1 MHNLISTWLL
11 PRTKQKGNTT
21 VKPTSKCYQSEKD
34 LVRQSAIDLSDTWLS
49 LGVTKDNLSR
59 FGHKAEDLIIQ
70 CTYNSNDCWSNGTSY
85 RVDITQVTSPIFG
98 LCHTLSV
105 KNNLTDQPA
114 TVKRGGTT
122 QGTTSSD
129 VEHRKVNVLG
139 LDIFRIRR
147 EAAGPSSGHLPHTA
161 ERGIIASPGR
171 SVHIGVRR
179 VGMRISLLLNQCDP
193 QATRFTKLLP
203 GNEGSC
209 TEHFQDSQIFE
220 RLKIMDLDF
229 DLDSLKY
236 TYEHCNT
243 LCQNTMLFSQCQCLD
258 EQPTGTARAKW
269 KFCSPCNKTEA
280 KCRSAVIRNFTDVGN
295 DCDDLCKPSCKSV
308 RYDISLSK
316 ADWPNLNHQQFVM
329 NRSFD
334 QWNHI
339 PEALGLLGA
348 FEQDDANVTD
358 FVNDTFS
365 GYSTCLSLIYSF

>member
-1 MHNLISTWLL
+1 M
-11 PRTKQKGNTT
+11 
-21 VKPTSKCYQSEKD
+21 
-34 LVRQSAIDLSDTWLS
+34 
-49 LGVTKDNLSR
+49 
-59 FGHKAEDLIIQ
+59 
-70 CTYNSNDCWSNGTSY
+70 TY
-85 RVDITQVTSPIFG
+85 
-98 LCHTLSV
+98 
-105 KNNLTDQPA
+105 
-114 TVKRGGTT
+114 
-122 QGTTSSD
+122 
-129 VEHRKVNVLG
+129 
-139 LDIFRIRR
+139 
-147 EAAGPSSGHLPHTA
+147 
-161 ERGIIASPGR
+161 
-171 SVHIGVRR
+171 
-179 VGMRISLLLNQCDP
+179 
-193 QATRFTKLLP
+193 RFTKLLP

-348 FEQDDANVTD
+348 FEQDDGNVTD
-358 FVNDTFS
+358 FLPKLMADLGGCLGLYLGVSVISIIEFIDLVGSASLLCVLGSRASTVRRTGSRKRRRRNRTAENSPRSSHGFFKRRAQSNKNHFRNNDHAWGNS
-365 GYSTCLSLIYSF
+365 IYSARDIYNQNGSSARKIALRWS